1 MNRYLP
7 PLLAAF
13 LLVSIASA
21 QSIKGRVTDSESG
34 RPLAGITVAV
44 ARTTLG
50 TVTDASGQFE
60 LNGLTNGDYQLEI
73 SAVGYETLRPNV
85 TVPAGNALT
94 FMLKKAVIL
103 LNNEIIVTAQR
114 FESQSF
120 DAPQAVSV
128 LSQNHIRQT
137 APRSTPE
144 LLMGTTGVFV
154 QKTNHG
160 GGSPIVRGLM
170 GNQVLLMMD
179 GIRLN
184 NATYRYG
191 PNQYLA
197 TVDPLLLERVEVT
210 RGSGSVL
217 YGSDALG
224 GVVQLISKT
233 PSLTPGPSPK
243 ERGGKSSLGGAFFG
257 KWMSAGME
265 RTGRGE
271 VRASTQKVAFLGGFS
286 AKNFGDLLAGGDLG
300 FQSPSAYQERAGDAK
315 ILVKTSHRSLLT
327 ASYQHLYQYDVPV
340 YYRVVQDNYLKYSFI
355 PQARTLAYLRW
366 EKYSDHK
373 WLQSV
378 RFTAS
383 LNRSV
388 EGVVNQRNKATTIN
402 RQKDV
407 VNTYGGIVEVHSQP
421 TNYWNIHSGAEYYF
435 DRVNSTASTL
445 NLQTQAVTAKRGY
458 FADGSTMGN
467 ASVFTSHT
475 VDWRKFQFSGGL
487 RFNAITLNVRD
498 EAVGNP
504 RISPSALVGHFATT
518 YQLHPN
524 HHLIAATNTG
534 FRSPNLDDVSK
545 LGNVEANVFEVP
557 NANLSPEKTFT
568 LEAGY
573 KFRTNRLSGSLMAFR
588 TNLTNQIVRVESSF
602 QGETVYQNA
611 RVYTKTNAAESLLH
625 GGEAEA
631 EVKIMAALVAFGS
644 LTYTYGQDLAKAE
657 PMRRIPPLFGRLGL
671 RSNHKG
677 FSGRAEYIF
686 AGKQDRL
693 AGGDKSDI
701 RISSR
706 LDNGATPAWNVL
718 NIYAGYS
725 YRKYSLNTGV
735 QNLLNQAYRMHGSG
749 VDGVG
754 RSLWIAL
761 TVGV

>member
-7 PLLAAF
+7 PLFAAF
-13 LLVSIASA
+13 LLVSLASA
-21 QSIKGRVTDSESG
+21 QGIRGTVTDGESG
-34 RPLAGITVAV
+34 RPLAGITVSV
-44 ARTTLG
+44 TGTTLG
-50 TVTDASGQFE
+50 AATDASGQFE
-60 LNGLTNGDYQLEI
+60 LNSVADGDCQLRI
-73 SAVGYETLRPNV
+73 SAVGYETLYRKV
-85 TVPAGNALT
+85 TAPVAGALALT
-94 FMLKKAVIL
+94 LEKAVIL
-103 LNNEIIVTAQR
+103 LNNEIVITAQR

-128 LSQNHIRQT
+128 LSPNYIRQT

-170 GNQVLLMMD
+170 GNQILLLMD

-197 TVDPLLLERVEVT
+197 TVDPLVLERVEVT

-233 PSLTPGPSPK
+233 PGFAA
-243 ERGGKSSLGGAFFG
+243 GKPTISGSGFG
-257 KWMSAGME
+257 KWTGAGME

-286 AKNFGDLLAGGDLG
+286 AKDFGDLLAGGDLG
-300 FQSPSAYQERAGDAK
+300 FQSPSAYRERAGDAK
-315 ILVKTSHRSLLT
+315 ILVKTSQRSLLT

-340 YYRVVQDNYLKYSFI
+340 YYRVAQDNYLKYSFV

-366 EKYSDHK
+366 EKHSDHK

-378 RFTAS
+378 RFTTS

-388 EGVVNQRNKATTIN
+388 EGVVNQRNKATTMN
-402 RQKDV
+402 QQKDV
-407 VNTYGGIVEVHSQP
+407 VNTWGGIVEVHSQP
-421 TNYWNIHSGAEYYF
+421 TDYWNIHSGAEYYF

-467 ASVFTSHT
+467 ASVFTSHI

-498 EAVGNP
+498 EAIGNP
-504 RISPSALVGHFATT
+504 RISPRALVGHFATT
-518 YQLHPN
+518 YQLHAN
-524 HHLIAATNTG
+524 HRLIVAANTG

-588 TNLTNQIVRVESSF
+588 TNLTNQIVRVESSY
-602 QGETVYQNA
+602 QGNTVYQNA

-631 EVKIMAALVAFGS
+631 EVKIMASLVAFGS

-671 RSNHKG
+671 RSDHKG

-686 AGKQDRL
+686 AGKQGRL
-693 AGGDKSDI
+693 AGGDKSDV

-706 LDNGATPAWNVL
+706 LINGSTPAWNVL
-718 NIYAGYS
+718 NVYAGYTF
-725 YRKYSLNTGV
+725 RKCNLNIGL
-735 QNLLNQAYRMHGSG
+735 QNLLNKAYRMHGSG

-761 TVGV
+761 RVGI

>member
-1 MNRYLP
+1 MNQCLP
-7 PLLAAF
+7 PLLAAL

-21 QSIKGRVTDSESG
+21 QSIRGRVADSESG

-50 TVTDASGQFE
+50 TVTDANGQFE
-60 LNGLTNGDYQLEI
+60 LNGLANGDCQLGI

-85 TVPAGNALT
+85 TVPAGEALA
-94 FMLKKAVIL
+94 FMLKKAVVL
-103 LNNEIIVTAQR
+103 LNNEIVVTAQR

-120 DAPQAVSV
+120 DAPQTVSV
-128 LSQNHIRQT
+128 LSPRYIRQT

-170 GNQVLLMMD
+170 GNQVLLLMD

-197 TVDPLLLERVEVT
+197 TVDPLVLERVEVT

-233 PSLTPGPSPK
+233 PGFAA
-243 ERGGKSSLGGAFFG
+243 GKPTVSGSGFG
-257 KWMSAGME
+257 KWTSAGME
-265 RTGRGE
+265 RTARGE
-271 VRASTQKVAFLGGFS
+271 VRASARKVAFLGGFS
-286 AKNFGDLLAGGDLG
+286 ARNFGDLLAGGDLG

-315 ILVKTSHRSLLT
+315 ILVKTSQRSLLT

-340 YYRVVQDNYLKYSFI
+340 YYRVAQDNYLKYSFI

-407 VNTYGGIVEVHSQP
+407 VNTFGGIVEVHSQP
-421 TNYWNIHSGAEYYF
+421 TDYWNIHSGAEYYF

-467 ASVFTSHT
+467 ASVFTSHI
-475 VDWRKFQFSGGL
+475 VDWRRFQFSGGL

-498 EAVGNP
+498 EAIGNP
-504 RISPSALVGHFATT
+504 RISPRALVGHFATT
-518 YQLHPN
+518 YRLHPN
-524 HHLIAATNTG
+524 HHLIVATNTG

-573 KFRTNRLSGSLMAFR
+573 KFRTSRLSGSLMAFS

-631 EVKIMAALVAFGS
+631 EVKILASLVAFGS
-644 LTYTYGQDLAKAE
+644 LTYTYGQDLSKSE

-671 RSNHKG
+671 RSDHKG
-677 FSGRAEYIF
+677 LSGRAEYIF

-693 AGGDKSDI
+693 AGGDRSDI

-706 LDNGATPAWNVL
+706 LSNGATPAWNVL

-725 YRKYSLNTGV
+725 YRKYNLNTGV
-735 QNLLNQAYRMHGSG
+735 QNLLNRAYRMHGSG

-754 RSLWIAL
+754 RSLWVAL